1 MPALVLRAPDE
12 ERVPAVP
19 AKQPTAAGSPVAEA
33 RSLEERAGAQ
43 QDQLR
48 ALVVDTPLL
57 TPSYRAQG
65 GDVQGDQPA
74 TGQSRWTGH
83 RR

>member
-1 MPALVLRAPDE
+1 VLALVLRAPDE
-12 ERVPAVP
+12 EWGPAVP
-19 AKQPTAAGSPVAEA
+19 AKQPSAAGAEPLSP
-33 RSLEERAGAQ
+33 EERAGAQ
-43 QDQLR
+43 QDQLQ

-57 TPSYRAQG
+57 NPSYRAHG
-65 GDVQGDQPA
+65 GDVQDDQPA